1 MPFQPA
7 YEDSDADDEY
17 ERSVVSPPLATDS
30 ETSPTDSEPPS
41 TENTPTVYGN
51 LSDDKL
57 PRTIITEWTAEE
69 CADYVSGLGLSQ
81 YADAFLENDIVG
93 EALIALKHEELKEM
107 GVTSVGHRLT
117 LLKSVYDIKIR
128 QDIPVDPE
136 HYVPLS
142 ADAGMQDAVA
152 TQEDVARI
160 IQSIQIRDERIVLAE
175 RELRRL
181 TEEYRRLRED
191 LLPVFRMAKE
201 SQPLPFP
208 AGATNDAH
216 SHDQA
221 GSLHPLPQLQPEK
234 LSLSRKFS
242 HNLTLGSTPKNAS
255 PTHGPPLIPENKAYV
270 DGGGGGGGIDPS
282 AAAIAASNSLH
293 ASVSGGGGSQ
303 PSASPGQPP
312 NMPSPTSPP
321 SYKDAV
327 NQSPIMPRPNNSL
340 QQQPPPPPPPPP
352 LSGRGERFDDPLLPT
367 NVYSHPTPTP
377 HGNQTSNAHA
387 PRSRADGGPGDGGGG
402 SGGGGA
408 PPSVEIFKSFRVSM
422 EDPCYKVLPAAL
434 ERYRINADWREYAL
448 YIVHGDE
455 ERCLQLDEKPLILF
469 KQLDREGRK
478 PMFMLRKI
486 NAAPSNALSADAAA
500 AGAGGPSGQGAV
512 NTGGVGV
519 GQVGNQPGSAGL
531 PRDGSARDAGHPGG
545 SGPGGAGASGG
556 MTRGMAYQSGVTLPG
571 GVL

>member
-1 MPFQPA
+1 
-7 YEDSDADDEY
+7 
-17 ERSVVSPPLATDS
+17 
-30 ETSPTDSEPPS
+30 
-41 TENTPTVYGN
+41 
-51 LSDDKL
+51 
-57 PRTIITEWTAEE
+57 
-69 CADYVSGLGLSQ
+69 
-81 YADAFLENDIVG
+81 
-93 EALIALKHEELKEM
+93 
-107 GVTSVGHRLT
+107 
-117 LLKSVYDIKIR
+117 
-128 QDIPVDPE
+128 
-136 HYVPLS
+136 
-142 ADAGMQDAVA
+142 MQDAVA

-191 LLPVFRMAKE
+191 LLPVFRMVKE

-208 AGATNDAH
+208 AGASNDTH
-216 SHDQA
+216 NHDQV

-242 HNLTLGSTPKNAS
+242 HKKLMLGSTPKNAS

-270 DGGGGGGGIDPS
+270 DGGGGAGGIEPS
-282 AAAIAASNSLH
+282 AAAVAASNSLH

-312 NMPSPTSPP
+312 NIPSPTSPP
-321 SYKDAV
+321 SYKDPV
-327 NQSPIMPRPNNSL
+327 SQSPIMPRPSNSL
-340 QQQPPPPPPPPP
+340 QQQPPPPPPS
-352 LSGRGERFDDPLLPT
+352 LLARGERFAQQNDDPLLPT

-387 PRSRADGGPGDGGGG
+387 PRGRADGGPGDGGGGGG

-455 ERCLQLDEKPLILF
+455 ERCLQLDERPLILF

-486 NAAPSNALSADAAA
+486 SAAPSNALAADAAA
-500 AGAGGPSGQGAV
+500 VGAGGPSGQGAV
-512 NTGGVGV
+512 NAGGVGV
-519 GQVGNQPGSAGL
+519 GAAGNQPGSAGL
-531 PRDGSARDAGHPGG
+531 PRDGSAQNVSHPGAAG
-545 SGPGGAGASGG
+545 GSSGPGGAGASGG